1 MEEEAEVAQDREQGL
16 DASASRARADVSAAP
31 VAVRTAVGVAAAAG
45 VGLCLWLDS
54 FWERGFIYAA
64 CGLVVTLLAT
74 DEFCGIVNKPHKRL
88 SRPLMILASGT
99 LFLLQWAGWAFRGVF
114 PDPWAVGVGFLCLY
128 GCIILCIG
136 VLRERIEATQETFA
150 LSVAGLV
157 YVPLLMGFLTG
168 VRMEWG
174 VPGIVLVLAV
184 CKGSSSAAYFAGK
197 YAGKRKLA
205 PRISPAKT
213 VEGVVG
219 AVLFGMAA
227 AVLLSVA
234 SPRQV
239 LPPGMSLL
247 YGVVLVAAATFGDL
261 AESALKRQSAVKD
274 SGRAGNPLG
283 GMLDMMD
290 DVLFAAPLSFF
301 FFRVFAG

>member
-16 DASASRARADVSAAP
+16 DASASRAGADVWAAP
-31 VAVRTAVGVAAAAG
+31 VAARTAVGLAVAAG

-54 FWERGFIYAA
+54 FWESGFVYAA

-74 DEFCGIVNKPHKRL
+74 DEFCGIVNKPLKRL
-88 SRPLMILASGT
+88 SRPLMVLASGT
-99 LFLLQWAGWAFRGVF
+99 LFLLQWAGWAFKDIF
-114 PDPWAVGVGFLCLY
+114 PDPWTVGVAFLCLY

-136 VLRERIEATQETFA
+136 VLRKRIDAAQETFA

-174 VPGIVLVLAV
+174 VSGIVLVLAV
-184 CKGSSSAAYFAGK
+184 CKGGSSAAYFAGR

-213 VEGVVG
+213 AEGAVG
-219 AVLFGMAA
+219 AVLFGVVV

-234 SPRQV
+234 SPWRV
-239 LPPGMSLL
+239 LPPAQSLL
-247 YGVVLVAAATFGDL
+247 YGVLLAAAATFGDL

-274 SGRAGNPLG
+274 SGRSGNPLG
-283 GMLDMMD
+283 GMLDMID

-301 FFRVFAG
+301 FFQAFAG